1 MICEICKKN
10 VATVHLTEIVEQ
22 HKHELHLCDECA
34 SKKGL
39 SVKTHF
45 TLQDLL
51 TGLIEQRAEKIPE
64 EILKL
69 ACPSCGLTFKEFREG
84 GRLGCGE
91 DYQVFKQPL
100 IQLLERIHGSCQHA
114 GKVPA
119 KVDSSVSKEREV
131 LDLKHQLD
139 NAVAREDYELAAK
152 IRDKIHEIDGEAGQ
166 ARQSSGKSGTAVKA
180 RKERQKGK
188 EERNESK

>member
-10 VATVHLTEIVEQ
+10 VATVHLTEIIDQ
-22 HKHELHLCDECA
+22 HRQELHLCDECA

-69 ACPSCGLTFKEFREG
+69 ACPNCGLAFREFREG
-84 GRLGCGE
+84 GRFGCSE
-91 DYQVFKQPL
+91 DYEVFKEPL
-100 IQLLERIHGSCQHA
+100 IRLLERIHGSSQHT
-114 GKVPA
+114 GKVPT
-119 KVDSSVSKEREV
+119 KVDRDTSQQREI
-131 LDLKHQLD
+131 LDLKQQLD
-139 NAVAREDYELAAK
+139 TAVAREDYELAAK
-152 IRDKIHEIDGEAGQ
+152 IRDKIHGVEGDATQ
-166 ARQSSGKSGTAVKA
+166 RQSSGKSSASAKA
-180 RKERQKGK
+180 RKEKHKAK
-188 EERNESK
+188 EEHNESK